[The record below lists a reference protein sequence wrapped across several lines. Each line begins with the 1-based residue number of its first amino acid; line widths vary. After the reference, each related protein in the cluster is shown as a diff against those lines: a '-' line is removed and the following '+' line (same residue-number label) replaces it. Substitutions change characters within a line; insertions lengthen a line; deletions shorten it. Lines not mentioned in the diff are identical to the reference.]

1 MAMAGTTQTPGPSGR
16 SPHLKQRAEGAQ
28 CPHILLRFCQASWE
42 EEEGGGNVLVVQV
55 SWGWGWGECRL

>member
-16 SPHLKQRAEGAQ
+16 SPHLKQRTEGAQ

-42 EEEGGGNVLVVQV
+42 EEDGGGNVLVVQV